1 MGNRNQDRSDGSI
14 ALVVEGG
21 GMRGIFS
28 AGVLDAF
35 MEMEFDPFNLYIGV
49 SAGACNLASHLG
61 GQYQR
66 NYKIYTQYCTR
77 PEFMNLKKFL
87 LGGHYLDTDWL
98 WDILDEEL
106 PPKPDVATSRPG
118 KPFVVVVT
126 DVARGTAMYLEPA
139 ADNLRYYLKASSAM
153 PVLYRKVLN
162 INGVPVID
170 GGVADSIPVQEAV
183 RRGAN
188 KILVLR
194 SRPSSYVKKHN
205 LLALI
210 SMKVFHYRQRAL
222 QKTFK
227 QRPQSYMNA
236 LRFISNP
243 PNGLE
248 IRQLGPPES
257 TKLERNSVD
266 QAILEEAYR
275 QGRTAGKRFVVEFQT
290 VGF

>member
-1 MGNRNQDRSDGSI
+1 MGNRDQDRSNGSI

-35 MEMEFDPFNLYIGV
+35 MESEFDPFNLYIGV

-66 NYKIYTQYCTR
+66 NYKIYIHYCTR
-77 PEFMNLKKFL
+77 PEFMNLKKCL

-98 WDILDEEL
+98 WDILDAEL

-118 KPFVVVVT
+118 KTFVVVVT
-126 DVARGTAMYLEPA
+126 DVADGTAMYLEPS

-153 PVLYRKVLN
+153 PILYRKVLN

-183 RRGAN
+183 RRGAS

-210 SMKVFHYRQRAL
+210 FMKVFQYRQRTL

-227 QRPQSYMNA
+227 QRPQAYMNA
-236 LRFISNP
+236 VQFISNP
-243 PNGLE
+243 PNGLV
-248 IRQLGPPES
+248 IRQLEPPEPM
-257 TKLERNSVD
+257 KLERSTVD
-266 QAILEEAYR
+266 PAILEEAYR
-275 QGRTAGKRFVVEFQT
+275 QGRTAGKRFVVGIQT